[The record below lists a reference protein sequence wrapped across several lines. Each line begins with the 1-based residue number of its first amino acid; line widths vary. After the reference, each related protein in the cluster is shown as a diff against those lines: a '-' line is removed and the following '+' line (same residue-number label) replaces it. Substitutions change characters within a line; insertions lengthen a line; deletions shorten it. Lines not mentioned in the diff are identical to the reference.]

1 MNRRTV
7 CSIIAAL
14 LGLFGLIFLIVDS
27 ANFAVTHWPQQAFQ
41 DIVFSLVM
49 GFGISKYIAYAYAGM
64 VFVTVAVVSYAI
76 GFKVSGL
83 LPDKQTK

>member
-7 CSIIAAL
+7 FSLLFAL
-14 LGLFGLIFLIVDS
+14 MGLFGLIFLIVDS

-49 GFGISKYIAYAYAGM
+49 SFGVSKYIAYAYTGM
-64 VFVTVAVVSYAI
+64 MFITVAVVSYAI

-83 LPDKQTK
+83 FSEKTAK